1 MVELAGDGGVVGVAV
16 AVADGD
22 DARGQLVELRSQTG
36 ELGGI
41 RRHGHRSSLVAFA
54 APGNSAGRFGR
65 GNSTGPEEAHGYH
78 DRTVL
83 TRLDLRGCRDL
94 AGALAPPPAG
104 LDAGEA
110 AVDAVRDIVAA
121 VRAGGDAAVRDLT
134 ERFDGCRIDDARVPA
149 DQLRAALDAAAPELR
164 AALEVAVGRI
174 REYHALQRAPAEP
187 ALERDGVSLREVA
200 VPVARAGLYVPG
212 GRAAYPSTVL
222 MTAIPARLAG
232 VAELVLCVPP
242 AADGA
247 LPAATLAAAELVGI
261 TEVYRIG
268 GAQAIAALAYGT
280 ETIRPVDVIVGPGNV
295 FVALAK
301 REVAGVVGTES
312 FAGPS
317 EVVVVADGSVPAA
330 FAAADLLAQAEHG
343 PGGVAVLIAWDA
355 TVLDDVVAAVERLAA
370 DAPRRDEIVGTLRT
384 GGRAVLVDDAVTAID
399 AVNVIAPEHL
409 ELLTADPDAL
419 LPLVRN
425 AGAVFLGPWSPAA
438 LGDYIAGVNHVLPTA
453 RTARFASALRVDTFR
468 KHVHVVRATE
478 SGFAGLAPHVHA
490 IAAAEGLDAHAAS
503 VEVRQSLRQD
513 AR

>member
-1 MVELAGDGGVVGVAV
+1 MAIDPASSRSRLSAI
-16 AVADGD
+16 
-22 DARGQLVELRSQTG
+22 RPGQ
-36 ELGGI
+36 
-41 RRHGHRSSLVAFA
+41 
-54 APGNSAGRFGR
+54 FGR
-65 GNSTGPEEAHGYH
+65 GNSTGREEAHGYH

-94 AGALAPPPAG
+94 AGALAPPPGGSDAAG
-104 LDAGEA
+104 SALI
-110 AVDAVRDIVAA
+110 DAVRDIVTA
-121 VRAGGDAAVRDLT
+121 VREGGDAAVRDLT
-134 ERFDGCRIDDARVPA
+134 ERFDGCRIDDPRVPPGE
-149 DQLRAALDAAAPELR
+149 LRAALDAAPAELR
-164 AALEVAVGRI
+164 AALELAADRI
-174 REYHALQRAPAEP
+174 REYHALQLAPAEP
-187 ALERDGVSLREVA
+187 ALDRDGVSLHELA

-222 MTAIPARLAG
+222 MTAVPARLAG
-232 VAELVLCVPP
+232 VGELVLCVPP
-242 AADGA
+242 GADGT
-247 LPAATLAAAELVGI
+247 LPAATLAAAALVGI

-280 ETIRPVDVIVGPGNV
+280 ESIRPVDVIVGPGNV

-301 REVAGVVGTES
+301 REVAGVVGIES

-343 PGGVAVLIAWDA
+343 PGGAAVLLTWDPA
-355 TVLDDVVAAVERLAA
+355 VVDDVVEAVERLAA
-370 DAPRRDEIVGTLRT
+370 DATRRDEIVDTLRT
-384 GGRAVLVDDAVTAID
+384 GGRAVLVDDAVAAID

-438 LGDYIAGVNHVLPTA
+438 LGDYVAGVNHVLPTA

-478 SGFAGLAPHVHA
+478 AGLAALAPSVRA
-490 IAAAEGLDAHAAS
+490 IAAVEGLDAHAAS